1 MDEELIKTGDFA
13 KMCSVT
19 KKALYVYE
27 AKGLLQPAVVKDN
40 GYRYYRLEQVDQ
52 VATIR
57 LLEKL
62 GSSLQEVGNF
72 FALKDLNERQ
82 EYLAKQQEAVEK
94 KIAELEKIKSS
105 LVFFDQRIS
114 NLKQTGLNKVTIE
127 TCPEEY
133 LEVSPFKHGVSLNP
147 ISFGP
152 RYGVIVDDFEKAK
165 ISRFFKVVERK
176 EGNYVKAAGEYAYF
190 YQEMENDA
198 VAGNGPKALEFLRS
212 KAKVI
217 PPFYQEDFSS
227 SVLGHDGS
235 VIIKYSAKLDL

>member
-19 KKALYVYE
+19 KKALYIYE
-27 AKGLLQPAVVKDN
+27 AKGLLKPAVVKDN

-62 GSSLQEVGNF
+62 GSNLQEVGDF

-82 EYLAKQQEAVEK
+82 KYLAKQQEAVEK
-94 KIAELEKIKSS
+94 QIAELEKIKSS

-114 NLKQTGLNKVTIE
+114 DLKQTGFKKVTVE

-133 LEVSPFKHGVSLNP
+133 LEVSPFKQGVSLNP

-152 RYGVIVDDFEKAK
+152 RYGVIVDNFEKAE
-165 ISRFFKVVERK
+165 ISRFFKVVEGE
-176 EGNYVKAAGEYAYF
+176 EGNYVKAAGKYACF
-190 YQEMENDA
+190 YQEMVNDD

-212 KAKVI
+212 KAKVV

>member
-82 EYLAKQQEAVEK
+82 KYLAKQQEAVERE
-94 KIAELEKIKSS
+94 IAELEKIKSS
-105 LVFFDQRIS
+105 LVFFDQQIS
-114 NLKQTGLNKVTIE
+114 DLKQTGLNKVTIE

-133 LEVSPFKHGVSLNP
+133 LEASPFRHGVSLNP

-152 RYGVIVDDFEKAK
+152 RYGVIVDDFEKAE

-176 EGNYVKAAGEYAYF
+176 EGNYVKAAGKYACF
-190 YQEMENDA
+190 YQEMENDD
-198 VAGNGPKALEFLRS
+198 VAGNGPKALEHLRS
-212 KAKVI
+212 KAKIV

>member
-19 KKALYVYE
+19 KKALYIYE
-27 AKGLLQPAVVKDN
+27 AKGLLKPAVVKDN

-62 GSSLQEVGNF
+62 GSSLQEVGDF
-72 FALKDLNERQ
+72 FALKDLAERQ
-82 EYLAKQQEAVEK
+82 KYLAKQQEAVEK
-94 KIAELEKIKSS
+94 KIAELGKIKSS
-105 LVFFDQRIS
+105 LEFFDQRIS
-114 NLKQTGLNKVTIE
+114 NLKQTGLNKVAVE

-152 RYGVIVDDFEKAK
+152 RYGVIVDDFERAE

-176 EGNYVKAAGEYAYF
+176 ESNYVKAAGQYACF

-198 VAGNGPKALEFLRS
+198 VAGNGPKALDFLRS
-212 KAKVI
+212 KAKVV